1 MRLALKYQIILAP
14 AVVLLLM
21 SLLLGFLQYTY
32 WNLSVAREKEK
43 ELKTSF
49 VALAE
54 VDMAAQRMLLVS
66 NLLTQERTP
75 DPRKLEHLEELY
87 LHMARALG
95 RLKEFEQFDS
105 EALDNILRLQTE
117 LNPQYGVQVNH
128 LETIL
133 GKMRPHLTTLLEDLN
148 GQRQEFAEKH
158 QEDVDELV
166 ARTTYVSIIGLGSAI
181 LIGILL
187 SMAFA
192 RRILR
197 RIQILSQSAAR
208 VTRGEFSP
216 PPAPDRIHDELDGL
230 AMSINHMTDQLIGV
244 VAAEKLIEGAEE
256 ERRRIAMDLHD
267 QTLADLASVQRGL
280 EQLPG
285 DEAQRI
291 EADLQRAIANLRV
304 VMDDLHPQT
313 LDILGLGAA
322 LESHLEKV
330 CNRSGSPEY
339 FWLADEEVAALPLS
353 RSHQVSLYRIA
364 VEAIQNTLR
373 HSRATRF
380 EVSLVKRESELLLS
394 VEDNGNGFDF
404 LEVTSRHQG
413 GRGLHNI
420 TERARAI
427 GARVAWRPSR
437 FSSGTRFEL
446 YLPLDDMPE
455 QERINPKE
463 QE

>member
-1 MRLALKYQIILAP
+1 MCYRLQMRLALKYQIILAP
-14 AVVLLLM
+14 AVVLLMM

-32 WNLSVAREKEK
+32 WNLSVARQQEK
-43 ELKTSF
+43 ELKASF

-54 VDMAAQRMLLVS
+54 VDMAAQRMLLVG

-87 LHMARALG
+87 LHMARALS
-95 RLKEFEQFDS
+95 RLKKFEHFETES
-105 EALDNILRLQTE
+105 LDQIMAIQTE
-117 LNPQYGVQVNH
+117 LNPQYGFQVNH
-128 LETIL
+128 LESIL
-133 GKMRPHLTTLLEDLN
+133 GELRPHLTALLENLN
-148 GQRQEFAEKH
+148 RQRQEFAERH

-181 LIGILL
+181 LIGGLL
-187 SMAFA
+187 AMAFA

-244 VAAEKLIEGAEE
+244 VASEKLIEGAEE

-280 EQLPG
+280 EQLTG
-285 DEAQRI
+285 EEAKRI

-330 CNRSGSPEY
+330 CNRSGAPEY
-339 FWLADEEVAALPLS
+339 FWLADDEIAALPLS
-353 RSHQVSLYRIA
+353 RSVQVSLYRIA
-364 VEAIQNTLR
+364 VEAIQNVLR
-373 HSRATRF
+373 HSGATRF
-380 EVSLVKRESELLLS
+380 EVSLVKRESELLLA
-394 VEDNGNGFDF
+394 VEDNGKGFNF
-404 LEVTSRHQG
+404 LEATSRNQR

-427 GARVAWRPSR
+427 GAKVAWRTSR

-446 YLPLDDMPE
+446 CLPLEDMQGQQPD
-455 QERINPKE
+455 
-463 QE
+463 

>member
-14 AVVLLLM
+14 AVVLLMM

-32 WNLSVAREKEK
+32 WNLSVAREEEN
-43 ELKTSF
+43 ELKNSF

-54 VDMAAQRMLLVS
+54 VNMAAQRMLLVS

-87 LHMARALG
+87 LHMTRALG
-95 RLKEFEQFDS
+95 RLKESEQFDS
-105 EALDNILRLQTE
+105 EAFENILKLQTE
-117 LNPQYGVQVNH
+117 LNPQYGFEVNH
-128 LETIL
+128 LEAIL
-133 GKMRPHLTTLLEDLN
+133 GKMRPHLTTLLENLN
-148 GQRQEFAEKH
+148 RKRQEFAEQH

-166 ARTTYVSIIGLGSAI
+166 ARTTYVSIIVLGSAI
-181 LIGILL
+181 LIGTLL

-230 AMSINHMTDQLIGV
+230 AISINHMTDQLIGV
-244 VAAEKLIEGAEE
+244 VASEKLIEGAEE

-285 DEAQRI
+285 EEAKRI
-291 EADLQRAIANLRV
+291 EGDLQRAIANLRV

-330 CNRSGSPEY
+330 CNRSGAPEY
-339 FWLADEEVAALPLS
+339 FWLADEEIGTLALP
-353 RSHQVSLYRIA
+353 RSTQVNLYRIA
-364 VEAIQNTLR
+364 VEAIQNVLR
-373 HSRATRF
+373 HSRASRF
-380 EVSLVKRESELLLS
+380 EVSLVKRETELLLS
-394 VEDNGNGFDF
+394 VEDNGSGFSF
-404 LEVTSRHQG
+404 LEATSRHQG

-427 GARVAWRPSR
+427 GAKVAWRSSR

-446 YLPLDDMPE
+446 CLPLAHAGE
-455 QERINPKE
+455 KKE
-463 QE
+463 